1 MLLTIKAF
9 FKRNLTKVKFAAVA
23 LVAVIVSVAF
33 ILLRRKKDTAI
44 VDLLGKVNA
53 ERDAEIAI
61 IEKAHVKE
69 KKEKAVLDKRYAQAV
84 MQINNQHKAEEK
96 TLDRK
101 QKKEVKKIIEE
112 TKDDPDLATKKITD
126 LMGFNVYVPKNDD

>member
-101 QKKEVKKIIEE
+101 QKKEVKKIVEE
-112 TKDDPDLATKKITD
+112 YHNKPDELARMLAEKYGLT
-126 LMGFNVYVPKNDD
+126 YEE